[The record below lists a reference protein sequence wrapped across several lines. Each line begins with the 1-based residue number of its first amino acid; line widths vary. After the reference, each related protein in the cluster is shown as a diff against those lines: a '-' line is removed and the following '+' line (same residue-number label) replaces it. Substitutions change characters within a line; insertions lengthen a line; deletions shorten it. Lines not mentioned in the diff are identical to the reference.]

1 MDKHCKTG
9 NSGFNQDTHS
19 KQTIRNV
26 TSSASG
32 VYPDS
37 IRVLQPVCGKYLF
50 CPIVR
55 EPIWYFKQYR
65 GMLFLICKQNAQYF
79 KALREMHMENLNNRQ
94 REFLELLMKET
105 DFVPIRYFAEKLNVS
120 TKTLKGDMKLLG
132 AYLGKFEGEI
142 IGKTGKGICISGN
155 VKANMDFRNQ
165 LRGEMRGA
173 LISSGER
180 KAEITRGLLLASE
193 QYTSI
198 QRLADK
204 FYVGKTSIVNDLKA
218 VEEWLRPFGIKLE
231 KNNRGTRVS
240 GKEENIREAIT
251 SLLHREVS
259 RPNTPAI
266 CTYSELVRLD
276 EATLQNLLDIFHPED
291 IMFVTELLEEIQL
304 SEKLEMSDVYYKNLL
319 THILIC
325 IQRVRSGKRVEK
337 SETGYPG
344 RTEPERYAGAEK
356 IARRIWERYGIDIG
370 EEETEYIY
378 QYICSLTT
386 HGRLA
391 WNEKMK
397 NERSG
402 LVAEALTEYVSRIL
416 NIRFPREASLMAGL
430 LMHIKPLLNR
440 LEYRIKIANPFL
452 EEMLENYPQM
462 IGVCQIACR
471 FISEDFHLP
480 PISIDESANL
490 AIYYQTMLVR
500 QTSPVTV
507 LVVCHSGFGTSQLL
521 GARLTQEFPSIRIHD
536 VISSRRMREIDMTG
550 IDFVISTV
558 PLDVAGVPYLLVSSF
573 LLDSDIAAIRNGIY
587 LAEQKKTA
595 GYPQILSARTG
606 EFIYRNRKPS
616 GAGELYLEED
626 LQKRFG
632 ISIWKSEE
640 RKGTALSIDSFRDK
654 VTGYI
659 FETDRREMV
668 NLLAE
673 YYRMALDEELLNGM
687 LAGGDKKE
695 IVRLLEN
702 ADGKTERSG
711 ALGEDD
717 IYMDIQCET
726 KEELM
731 EFLSGLIVRKHPQ
744 IQTSRKHLQNLLW
757 ERETEAFTGIGN
769 GTALVHRVT
778 GEIDETIVFLVRLNA
793 SVDWARE
800 KAYPDRVR
808 LVRLILVFLVP
819 QEKPSKD
826 AARIKELVLKLGKKE
841 NVEQILSAADKSE
854 IIRILSK

>member
-1 MDKHCKTG
+1 M
-9 NSGFNQDTHS
+9 
-19 KQTIRNV
+19 
-26 TSSASG
+26 
-32 VYPDS
+32 
-37 IRVLQPVCGKYLF
+37 
-50 CPIVR
+50 
-55 EPIWYFKQYR
+55 
-65 GMLFLICKQNAQYF
+65 ICKQNAQYF

-120 TKTLKGDMKLLG
+120 TKTLKGDLKLLG
-132 AYLGKFEGEI
+132 ECLEKFEGEI
-142 IGKTGKGICISGN
+142 VGKTGKGICISSN
-155 VKANMDFRNQ
+155 VKDNIEFRNQ
-165 LRGEMRGA
+165 LRTEARRPPAGLE
-173 LISSGER
+173 ER
-180 KAEITRGLLLASE
+180 KAEITRELLLASE

-218 VEEWLRPFGIKLE
+218 IEEWLFPFGLKLE
-231 KNNRGTRVS
+231 NNNRGTRVY

-259 RPNTPAI
+259 RPNTSTIYTLLGGVCRSEGDALQCAPGY
-266 CTYSELVRLD
+266 TYGKLVRLD
-276 EATLQNLLDIFHPED
+276 EATLQNLLDVFYSED

-337 SETGYPG
+337 SESGYSG
-344 RTEPERYAGAEK
+344 RTEPERYAGAK
-356 IARRIWERYGIDIG
+356 RIARRIWERYGVDIG

-386 HGRLA
+386 HGHSA

-397 NERSG
+397 SELSG
-402 LVAEALTEYVSRIL
+402 LIAEGLTDYVSKIL
-416 NIRFPREASLMAGL
+416 NIRFPREESLMAGL

-471 FISEDFHLP
+471 FISEEFHLP

-490 AIYYQTMLVR
+490 ATYYQTMLVR

-521 GARLTQEFPSIRIHD
+521 GARLSQEFPSIRIYD
-536 VISSRRMREIDMTG
+536 VISSRRLREMDMAG

-558 PLDVAGVPYLLVSSF
+558 PLDVVGVPYLLVSSF

-587 LAEQKKTA
+587 LTEQKKTA
-595 GYPQILSARTG
+595 GYPNVYASLT
-606 EFIYRNRKPS
+606 EKFIYMNKKPS
-616 GAGELYLEED
+616 GDGKPYMEVD
-626 LQKRFG
+626 LQKKFG
-632 ISIWKSEE
+632 ISIWKSKE
-640 RKGTALSIDSFRDK
+640 RRGAALCIDTFRNK
-654 VTGYI
+654 VTGFI
-659 FETDRREMV
+659 FETDKEKI
-668 NLLAE
+668 LKFLAE
-673 YYRMALDEELLNGM
+673 YYQMALDEALLMRM
-687 LAGGDKKE
+687 LSGRDKKE
-695 IVRLLEN
+695 ILKMLKDPGRKAEC
-702 ADGKTERSG
+702 SG
-711 ALGEDD
+711 ALGEGD
-717 IYMDIQCET
+717 IYVDIQCEA

-731 EFLSGLIVRKHPQ
+731 ELLVDLIAKKRPEAEKRRK
-744 IQTSRKHLQNLLW
+744 RLMNLLW
-757 ERETEAFTGIGN
+757 EREAEAFTGIGN

-778 GEIDETIVFLVRLNA
+778 GEIDETVVLLVRLKS

-800 KAYPDRVR
+800 KNYPDRVR
-808 LVRLILVFLVP
+808 LVRLVLVFLVP
-819 QEKPSKD
+819 LKKPQEETL
-826 AARIKELVLKLGKKE
+826 RIKELVLKLGKEE
-841 NVEQILSAADKSE
+841 NVERILSASAKSE
-854 IIRILSK
+854 IIRILSE